1 MSRLSI
7 VRLVRRTDAT
17 GRDVGGARR
26 ALRAVGVAKRA
37 VMASETSSHRSRW
50 TLPPARTTGAAL
62 KWRWARRTLPRAR
75 STIRSISRRASR
87 QGFDPARPASTQ
99 VSDGE
104 HYAHRSVAL
113 LDFGAVEY
121 NQGLA
126 LKRVSDDTKV
136 WHQEARR
143 RYELDWKTLL
153 TEHFVGRC
161 SDSRDEDLMEAEGS
175 QATSAAAARVAPTR
189 AAALERRW
197 LAASVVSV
205 ERLRVGSRMD
215 REE

>member
-1 MSRLSI
+1 MDIAAGQDDGRGAQMAMGAVDAAKGQVDHQIDLEKGITAGLRSGQAG
-7 VRLVRRTDAT
+7 VYTDTAGRRIA
-17 GRDVGGARR
+17 
-26 ALRAVGVAKRA
+26 
-37 VMASETSSHRSRW
+37 
-50 TLPPARTTGAAL
+50 
-62 KWRWARRTLPRAR
+62 
-75 STIRSISRRASR
+75 
-87 QGFDPARPASTQ
+87 

-113 LDFGAVEY
+113 LDLGAVEY
-121 NQGLA
+121 KQGLA

-136 WHQEARR
+136 WHEEARR
-143 RYELDWKTLL
+143 RYELQWKPLL

-197 LAASVVSV
+197 LAGGS
-205 ERLRVGSRMD
+205 ERSQ
-215 REE
+215 